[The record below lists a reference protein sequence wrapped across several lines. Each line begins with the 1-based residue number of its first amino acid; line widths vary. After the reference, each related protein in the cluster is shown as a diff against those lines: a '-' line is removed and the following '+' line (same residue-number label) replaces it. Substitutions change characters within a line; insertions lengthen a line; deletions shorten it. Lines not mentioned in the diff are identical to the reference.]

1 MRISIL
7 EKGKRL
13 TRKNVTKIRKVKK
26 MNFFLFSLEYP
37 NRGKILLRRV
47 RGVEDCSR
55 RCLLGSQCDMFTVLG
70 NTCLFYPHLRL
81 KHLPFHQA
89 YILYNIYLY
98 CILILDSSTY
108 PSIRFIFIYIL
119 ILFTHLRLKYLPFHL
134 HCRFIFIYDIYLF
147 YTHIRLKHL
156 YLHKGLNRITLSPL
170 KIYLLIR

>member
-26 MNFFLFSLEYP
+26 MIFFLFSLEYP

-81 KHLPFHQA
+81 KHLPFHQV

-108 PSIRFIFIYIL
+108 PSIRFTFYIIY
-119 ILFTHLRLKYLPFHL
+119 T
-134 HCRFIFIYDIYLF
+134 
-147 YTHIRLKHL
+147 YTV
-156 YLHKGLNRITLSPL
+156 YSS
-170 KIYLLIR
+170 